1 MIANQFLPRAYI
13 CQFELLAPR
22 GTHQLEN
29 LDKSIPFLF
38 KSIEFAQKNKRYNF
52 LVYNASVI
60 FWKYARAFLKVNF
73 KRYLCVSLKKITQ
86 ALKDIDDADFEWR
99 ATLERTLIEAYIDNK
114 QVNEANSLAAELNK
128 FIKAN
133 VPNMFDEY
141 FEFLVGFCLD
151 LVEFNLELNEFYSIF
166 LD

>member
-38 KSIEFAQKNKRYNF
+38 KAIEFSQQNKRYNF

-86 ALKDIDDADFEWR
+86 TLRDIEDADYEWR
-99 ATLERTLIEAYIDNK
+99 AVLERTLVEAYIDNK
-114 QVNEANSLAAELNK
+114 QLNEANGLAAELNK
-128 FIKAN
+128 LIKTN
-133 VPNMFDEY
+133 VPNMFDDY
-141 FEFLVGFCLD
+141 FEFLVSLQIN
-151 LVEFNLELNEFYSIF
+151 EIKSKLNRK
-166 LD
+166 